1 MSLQAYIGPVIALA
15 FTCGLILWLSPVARA
30 VGLVDIPS
38 ARKTHTGKV
47 PLIGGLAIFT
57 AVFVAM
63 IVSDFVRP
71 DDLVPENFGAF
82 YLAGMF
88 LVMAGMVDDFMD
100 LSPLKKLL
108 AQSVAALTMI
118 FGAHIMLG
126 DLGALGN
133 KGDILA
139 LGFLAVP
146 FTVVATIGVINAV
159 NMSDG
164 LDGLAGSLALVS
176 LLGFMVATAAFGNG
190 QDSRHLAILA
200 AAVIGFLLFNFRFRG
215 RRSAGVFLG
224 DSGSMFLGFTLAWF
238 AVKFSQGEDRVI
250 APAAALW
257 FLIVPLFDAVAMTVR
272 RILNRKPP
280 FGADREHLHH
290 IFLLAGFTVSET
302 VAIMAGIA
310 ALGVSVGLAGTY
322 FQVADYIM
330 ASAFVALGLL
340 YLWMIMHSWSV
351 MRFLRYSICRRHSD
365 RDRRVIMDR
374 RSHSN
379 VVYLGSERRSGL
391 DRRGDPRRS
400 EDNPE
405 VAGQKE
411 PKNQSIASFQG
422 LGVA

>member
-1 MSLQAYIGPVIALA
+1 LEGKLSLEAYIGPVIALA
-15 FTCGLILWLSPVARA
+15 FTSGLILWLGPVARA

-47 PLIGGLAIFT
+47 PLIGGLAIYA

-63 IVSDFVRP
+63 IVSDVVRP
-71 DDLVPENFGAF
+71 DDLVPENFGPF

-88 LVMAGMVDDFMD
+88 LVMAGMVDDFID
-100 LSPLKKLL
+100 LSPLKKLA

-118 FGAHIMLG
+118 FGAQIMLG
-126 DLGALGN
+126 DLGELGN
-133 KGDILA
+133 RGDILS
-139 LGFLAVP
+139 LGFLSVP
-146 FTVVATIGVINAV
+146 FTVVATIGVINAL

-176 LLGFMVATAAFGNG
+176 LFGFMVATAAFGNG

-200 AAVIGFLLFNFRFRG
+200 AAVIGFLLFNFRLPG
-215 RRSAGVFLG
+215 RQSAVAFLG
-224 DSGSMFLGFTLAWF
+224 DSGSMFLGFALAWF

-257 FLIVPLFDAVAMTVR
+257 FLLVPLFDAVAMTVR

-310 ALGVSVGLAGTY
+310 MLGVGIGLACTY
-322 FQVADYIM
+322 FQVPEYMI
-330 ASAFVALGLL
+330 ASAFVACGLL

-351 MRFLRYSICRRHSD
+351 MRFLRYSICRRHSMM
-365 RDRRVIMDR
+365 DRRVVTDR
-374 RSHSN
+374 RNGSN
-379 VVYLGSERRSGL
+379 VIYLGSERRCGM
-391 DRRGDPRRS
+391 DRRVDPRRS
-400 EDNPE
+400 EDSPE
-405 VAGQKE
+405 VASQDE
-411 PKNQSIASFQG
+411 SENQSIAS
-422 LGVA
+422 

>member
-1 MSLQAYIGPVIALA
+1 LG
-15 FTCGLILWLSPVARA
+15 PVARV

-47 PLIGGLAIFT
+47 PLIGGLAIFA

-71 DDLVPENFGAF
+71 DDLVPQNFGAF

-88 LVMAGMVDDFMD
+88 LVMAGMVDDFID
-100 LSPLKKLL
+100 LSPIKKLV

-118 FGAHIMLG
+118 FGAQIVLG
-126 DLGALGN
+126 DLGSLGN
-133 KGDILA
+133 NGEILS

-146 FTVVATIGVINAV
+146 FTLIATIGVINAV

-164 LDGLAGSLALVS
+164 LDGLAGSLTLVS

-200 AAVIGFLLFNFRFRG
+200 AAVIGFLLFNFRFPK
-215 RRSAGVFLG
+215 RSAARVFLG

-238 AVKFSQGEDRVI
+238 AIKFSQGDDRVI

-257 FLIVPLFDAVAMTVR
+257 FLIVPLFDAVAMTIR

-310 ALGVSVGLAGTY
+310 LLGVTVGLAGTY
-322 FQVADYIM
+322 FQVPDYIM
-330 ASAFVALGLL
+330 ASAFVTLGLL
-340 YLWMIMHSWSV
+340 YLWMIVHSWSV
-351 MRFLRYSICRRHSD
+351 MRFLRYSICRRHGST
-365 RDRRVIMDR
+365 DRRVVVDR
-374 RSHSN
+374 RSGGN
-379 VVYLGSERRSGL
+379 VVYLGPERRSGL
-391 DRRGDPRRS
+391 DRRQDPRRS
-400 EDNPE
+400 EDSPAADGRDEPE
-405 VAGQKE
+405 
-411 PKNQSIASFQG
+411 NQSIASFLSHG
-422 LGVA
+422 AA